1 MNKFV
6 LNEYCLIGCNLIEHD
21 ANEFTRVYIALK
33 HFLSGA
39 IYVFIQ
45 FYKFYTYSVFS
56 PDSALV
62 VP

>member
-21 ANEFTRVYIALK
+21 PNKFTRVYIALK

-39 IYVFIQ
+39 TYEFVQ
-45 FYKFYTYSVFS
+45 LYTLLRILYSVQI
-56 PDSALV
+56 V
-62 VP
+62 H